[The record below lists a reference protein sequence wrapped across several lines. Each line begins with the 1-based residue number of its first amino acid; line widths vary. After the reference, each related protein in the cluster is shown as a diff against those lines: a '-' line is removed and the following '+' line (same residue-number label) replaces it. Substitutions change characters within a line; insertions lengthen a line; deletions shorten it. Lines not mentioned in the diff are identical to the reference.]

1 MLRNLRE
8 VIHTPM
14 GKVLVS
20 ALLGFGLATLFRR
33 HCDEQGC
40 MEFKAHR
47 IEDVEKETFRH
58 DGKCYRF
65 TATSVTCDKDSAVV
79 AFA

>member
-1 MLRNLRE
+1 MLRNLRD

-33 HCDEQGC
+33 HCGNGDC
-40 MEFKAHR
+40 LDFRAPK
-47 IEDVEKETFRH
+47 IEEVEKETFRH

-65 TATSVTCDKDSAVV
+65 KATSVKCDKQAAIVP
-79 AFA
+79 FA

>member
-14 GKVLVS
+14 GKILVS
-20 ALLGFGLATLFRR
+20 MLLGFGLASLFRR
-33 HCDEQGC
+33 HCDRENC
-40 MEFKAHR
+40 MDFRAPK
-47 IEDVEKETFRH
+47 IEEVEKETFRH

-65 TATSVTCDKDSAVV
+65 TATSVTCEKDARIV